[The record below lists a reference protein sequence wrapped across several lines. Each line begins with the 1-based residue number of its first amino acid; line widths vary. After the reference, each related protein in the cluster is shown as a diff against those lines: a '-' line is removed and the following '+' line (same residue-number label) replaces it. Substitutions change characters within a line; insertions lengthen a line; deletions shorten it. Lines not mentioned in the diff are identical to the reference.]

1 MLLGQ
6 LWVELEKRFGSPAI
20 ISNSLLERLKIAARF
35 SENQPEKLQQFAD
48 LCADVESQVEQLP
61 SLACLNFAKEMQP
74 VIKKLPKSI
83 CAKWEKEIG
92 NFSDANGGAYL
103 PFEAPMALE
112 KSTTCSHAATRERKS
127 DAGQGA
133 IGTAVYLRLVNEL
146 KKASV
151 SLVYSQARDAPA
163 NPTIKPNQQTTPRAM
178 WSSPCSTSRT
188 KGYERDRHR
197 DIPSQLD
204 ELIVINAV
212 KSSLDD
218 CSTLWL
224 TLRVHCTLRCLGT
237 AYMFINHV
245 HVHQP
250 RTRSSTTY
258 TFINHVH
265 VHQARTCASSTYMF
279 INHVHV
285 HQPRTCAST
294 THMFIN
300 HVHVHQAR
308 TCSSSTYMFIKHV
321 HVYQARILIPAK
333 IDTVGLGGTINVLY
347 VCNGCTNRRL
357 SFEGSLAVEDGVWHN
372 RGHFSKNGSF
382 IVKNYMTQ
390 GLLWYGN
397 KSMRGEITE
406 EEEGEELYHGTAK
419 SMEGVL
425 AEECYGQAKEEG
437 CDIIC
442 VWQDGDSSSKKSVH
456 NVYGEEPPQRVYK
469 CGGHVGRSHGN
480 NLKDFAKQKAFTS
493 THISKWK
500 ELFPEM
506 ENLKCH
512 CTRHSKN
519 CGCFSKQF
527 LKNAR
532 VNHFCCLQQCD
543 SPEEYA
549 RRMRALSQHHVVD
562 KHSWEG
568 GNCGFHPETVCS
580 CGECKDEFELKC
592 EGIPYSTKNK
602 LSCPFHLLAY
612 QLECELRVADA
623 KSVIHPEMG
632 RGHSN
637 QCEAHFN
644 VLPHFRAKDQSL
656 NR

>member
-1 MLLGQ
+1 MC
-6 LWVELEKRFGSPAI
+6 E
-20 ISNSLLERLKIAARF
+20 
-35 SENQPEKLQQFAD
+35 D
-48 LCADVESQVEQLP
+48 
-61 SLACLNFAKEMQP
+61 
-74 VIKKLPKSI
+74 
-83 CAKWEKEIG
+83 EKEKMKKMNSVDLG
-92 NFSDANGGAYL
+92 SWD
-103 PFEAPMALE
+103 
-112 KSTTCSHAATRERKS
+112 R
-127 DAGQGA
+127 
-133 IGTAVYLRLVNEL
+133 AVV
-146 KKASV
+146 
-151 SLVYSQARDAPA
+151 
-163 NPTIKPNQQTTPRAM
+163 
-178 WSSPCSTSRT
+178 TS
-188 KGYERDRHR
+188 
-197 DIPSQLD
+197 
-204 ELIVINAV
+204 
-212 KSSLDD
+212 
-218 CSTLWL
+218 
-224 TLRVHCTLRCLGT
+224 
-237 AYMFINHV
+237 
-245 HVHQP
+245 
-250 RTRSSTTY
+250 
-258 TFINHVH
+258 
-265 VHQARTCASSTYMF
+265 
-279 INHVHV
+279 
-285 HQPRTCAST
+285 
-294 THMFIN
+294 
-300 HVHVHQAR
+300 
-308 TCSSSTYMFIKHV
+308 
-321 HVYQARILIPAK
+321 
-333 IDTVGLGGTINVLY
+333 
-347 VCNGCTNRRL
+347 
-357 SFEGSLAVEDGVWHN
+357 DGVWHT

-390 GLLWYGN
+390 GLLWYGH

-493 THISKWK
+493 GHISKWK

-519 CGCFSKQF
+519 CGCFSEQF

-568 GNCGFHPETVCS
+568 GNCGFHTETVCS

-602 LSCPFHLLAY
+602 LSCPFHHMAY
-612 QLECELRVADA
+612 QLECELRAADA

-656 NR
+656 NRLHYITSTNCGLAQGNMTWCWENRGKEYHWIKDLYTRLHLPVLPSIEKALDKATEDRMNHLMKQKTEAAKKQRISNKQARQEDQEERKKWNKRQAVLHTYGTEDDDELDDDDDDPALIREAENMLRQRTVISGKRPCKCGSTTHQRTSHKDCSENPKNKE